1 MKNNRNIKKRRI
13 LIITAYTKPINMG
26 GGSNAEAFAGFLNEK
41 GYSAKVLAKTN
52 IGLIRRKN
60 NKILVRWPNARVL
73 KIISLFWIFP
83 YSLFL
88 CARNNYVFFI
98 SNHFPL
104 MPLLLLFSKA
114 IGRRTVFR
122 SSLIGDD
129 DPYYLKTKFS
139 IYSRLCLHSIQNADV
154 YHSINPAFTDSYYK
168 VFNNVEKVVEVTQGV
183 NTSRF
188 TSGLKKMK
196 EIYCGEFGINPKAPI
211 ILSVGFLIDR
221 KGYKEVFEMLS
232 SININFT
239 YIVVGDYSVSKEHP
253 LYYLNNEMQR
263 NYAIG
268 NNLLKNR
275 IRFLGS
281 IDNIEKIYAI
291 SDIILMN
298 SCAEGTPNALLEAM
312 ATGVV
317 PVVREL
323 KGVSNYLIIDKLS
336 GLVYNDI
343 VNAKKSIIELF
354 HSKEELERMSIE
366 AVSFS
371 ERVFSFDKIWDEIN
385 SVFQTNRQNIS
396 LVH

>member
-1 MKNNRNIKKRRI
+1 MKNNKNIKKRRI

-104 MPLLLLFSKA
+104 MPLLLLFSKT

-139 IYSRLCLHSIQNADV
+139 IYSRLCLHSIKNADV

-239 YIVVGDYSVSKEHP
+239 YIVVGDYRVSKDHP

-268 NNLLKNR
+268 NSLLKNR

-298 SCAEGTPNALLEAM
+298 SYAEGTPNALLEAM
-312 ATGVV
+312 AIGVV

-323 KGVSNYLIIDKLS
+323 NGVSSYLIKDKFSGIVYKDIID
-336 GLVYNDI
+336 
-343 VNAKKSIIELF
+343 AKKSIFELF
-354 HSKEELERMSIE
+354 CSKGELRRMSKE
-366 AVSFS
+366 AVSFT
-371 ERVFSFDKIWDEIN
+371 ERSFSFSRTWGEVSNKLRND
-385 SVFQTNRQNIS
+385 
-396 LVH
+396 